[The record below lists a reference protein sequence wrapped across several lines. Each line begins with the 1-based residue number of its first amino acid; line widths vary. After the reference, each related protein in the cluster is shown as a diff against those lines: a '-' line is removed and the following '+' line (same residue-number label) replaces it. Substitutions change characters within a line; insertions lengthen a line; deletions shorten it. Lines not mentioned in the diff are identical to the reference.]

1 MLPHSVPVAAA
12 AAAAA
17 AVTSASAGTP
27 MGDLSFPPYWTPKVA
42 EVDLVDVDLKSD
54 EAKDVLKTFH
64 STINRKACGLLSA
77 WLTVIPPL
85 RPLHQRIFSEASS
98 RSSNV
103 YAFGYDMH
111 LMMH

>member
-77 WLTVIPPL
+77 CWLLFHPSALCT
-85 RPLHQRIFSEASS
+85 REFFRKRRHS
-98 RSSNV
+98 RRM
-103 YAFGYDMH
+103 YMH
-111 LMMH
+111 LDMICI